1 VSSFAAKFWTREV
14 FVALNSNVW
23 ICVAGVVVL
32 VIGLVAARRELQAA
46 VRLDKLVAVARVLF
60 AAPLAA
66 FGVEHLALGR
76 VIIGAVPVWMPVRL
90 FWVYFVGI
98 ALIAAAFSLALGIR
112 VRLTATLLAIMFFLF
127 VLMIHVPN
135 VVAQVHDR
143 VIWNVALRD
152 LAFGG
157 GALALAGSLASG
169 SRGRG
174 ESAAMWIGRVLVAVP
189 LMIYGV
195 EQILY
200 PQFAPGVPL
209 SKLTPSWVP
218 GPHVWALLSGLVCI
232 GGGAAILI
240 RRYCRD
246 GAAAVGLVMTLL
258 TLFLYLPILLM
269 ASGVPAGLEGANY
282 VWDTLL
288 FAGTVLLVAAGARRR
303 DVVAADELDRRQE
316 QPQIPTG

>member
-1 VSSFAAKFWTREV
+1 LDREEV
-14 FVALNSNVW
+14 FVPPSSNIW

-32 VIGLVAARRELQAA
+32 VVGLIAARRELQAA
-46 VRLDKLVAVARVLF
+46 ARLDKLVAIARVLF

-66 FGVEHLALGR
+66 FGAEHLVLGQL
-76 VIIGAVPVWMPVRL
+76 IIGAVPVWMPARL

-152 LAFGG
+152 LSFGA
-157 GALALAGSLASG
+157 GALALAGSLGSG
-169 SRGRG
+169 SRERG
-174 ESAAMWIGRVLVAVP
+174 ENALVWIGRVVVAVV
-189 LMIYGV
+189 LMVYGV
-195 EQILY
+195 ELILY

-209 SKLTPSWVP
+209 GKLTPSWVP
-218 GPHVWALLSGLVCI
+218 GPHVWALLTGLVCI
-232 GGGAAILI
+232 GGGVAILI

-246 GAAAVGLVMTLL
+246 GATAVGLVMTLL

-269 ASGVPAGLEGANY
+269 ASGPPAVLEGANY

-288 FAGTVLLVAAGARRR
+288 FAGTVLLVAQGASSKLRSQDGMTLAKDAGEAT
-303 DVVAADELDRRQE
+303 ADPLR
-316 QPQIPTG
+316 G